1 MEFNEPYRR
10 LAQATLPAIIA
21 VTIGG
26 LFFIAG
32 QNMQTIITAKPDR
45 EITMSGTGT
54 VKIEPTIARFTI
66 SVETIKPHQT
76 PRERLGTIQK

>member
-1 MEFNEPYRR
+1 
-10 LAQATLPAIIA
+10 
-21 VTIGG
+21 
-26 LFFIAG
+26 
-32 QNMQTIITAKPDR
+32 MQTIITAKPDR